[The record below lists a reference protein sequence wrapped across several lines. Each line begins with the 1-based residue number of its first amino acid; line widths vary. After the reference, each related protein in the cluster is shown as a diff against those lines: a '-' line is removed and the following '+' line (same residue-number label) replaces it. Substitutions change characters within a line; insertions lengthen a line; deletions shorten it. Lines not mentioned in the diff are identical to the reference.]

1 MYIFVYPT
9 NILHSFT
16 YQFIV
21 LPTNV
26 IISCTKLKIHSAFNI
41 FIQIVLFSQL
51 FRLIDPI
58 FVIVNASACFR
69 FCLRYVSVAGVQA
82 AFAVVLGTSAWG
94 MEEQRIAIKHQLLNT
109 KTILMAPLFIA
120 RRINELHL
128 SMRYIALFPC
138 R

>member
-1 MYIFVYPT
+1 MPPLV
-9 NILHSFT
+9 S
-16 YQFIV
+16 V
-21 LPTNV
+21 
-26 IISCTKLKIHSAFNI
+26 SG
-41 FIQIVLFSQL
+41 
-51 FRLIDPI
+51 
-58 FVIVNASACFR
+58 
-69 FCLRYVSVAGVQA
+69 LRYVSVAGVQA